1 MVKGLGLGRSRVMQ
15 LLPRPRP
22 LLPLEGTCSRGAAS
36 SKMTFL
42 LSSWG
47 SARDRQGR
55 DEDPGALRIE
65 RETESETSGAR
76 RPGTPRPA
84 SQGRC
89 KGGAGH
95 AECPYIGTA
104 MHLRPQLQQGS
115 PPRQLAGQGK
125 EASSRVVTALA
136 ALSDKRMDLTQF
148 LCITWPTEG
157 GGLAQGGDGATLS
170 SDARATLSPAAG
182 STAGGTPLVL
192 MGNGFLPGATSV
204 SLDGAPCWITEVT
217 PGEVRCL
224 TPPHDAA
231 VVEVLVEV
239 LEVV

>member
-136 ALSDKRMDLTQF
+136 ALSVKRTDLTQF

-157 GGLAQGGDGATLS
+157 GRGWCRRTLTDNGANCRGNKPSHGLVDSKVEMQGCEMKASCIISLFLFFLVCHCE
-170 SDARATLSPAAG
+170 ARRRL
-182 STAGGTPLVL
+182 
-192 MGNGFLPGATSV
+192 
-204 SLDGAPCWITEVT
+204 
-217 PGEVRCL
+217 
-224 TPPHDAA
+224 
-231 VVEVLVEV
+231 
-239 LEVV
+239 

>member
-136 ALSDKRMDLTQF
+136 ALSVKRTDLTQF

-157 GGLAQGGDGATLS
+157 GGRQWGCVAFAGGFS
-170 SDARATLSPAAG
+170 SGTSTSKRFWCRWLVLSPRGACIG
-182 STAGGTPLVL
+182 S
-192 MGNGFLPGATSV
+192 
-204 SLDGAPCWITEVT
+204 
-217 PGEVRCL
+217 
-224 TPPHDAA
+224 
-231 VVEVLVEV
+231 
-239 LEVV
+239 